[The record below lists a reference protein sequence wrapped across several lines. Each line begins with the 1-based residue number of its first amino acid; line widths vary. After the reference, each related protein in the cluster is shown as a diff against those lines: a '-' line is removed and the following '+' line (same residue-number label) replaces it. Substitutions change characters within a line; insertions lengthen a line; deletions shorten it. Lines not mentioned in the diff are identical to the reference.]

1 MELILV
7 NGKIKTPEGFA
18 QAVAVENG
26 RVARVGASDEILA
39 LKEEKTKVVD
49 LGGKLVLPGLNDS
62 HMHFLNVGYFSQS
75 LDLGGTKSLEEAVEL
90 AKKFLEEKQLP
101 PGKWLEAN
109 TWNDDNWAEKRFP
122 TKEDLDR
129 ISTDRPVLFVRV
141 CGHISVVN
149 SKGLEL
155 IGIHKGMDQPKEGE
169 FVVDE
174 SGEPT
179 GVLKEMMYRVYE
191 SIPNPTVEDI
201 KKMLLDTCEEALKV
215 GLTSVQTDDFESIP
229 GNNLDDVIRA
239 YTELTAD
246 GKLPLRVY
254 EQCALP
260 SRARYKLFVDHGYRS
275 GQGNEFFR
283 LGPIKLFCD
292 GSLGARTAW
301 LSEPYSD
308 DPSTCGFGIYDDP
321 AELFELVE
329 KAHKAGMAAA
339 IHCIGDAAAE
349 QAVEAIERAVKKY
362 PETKLRHG
370 IVHAQI
376 LNPQLMEKIRELDII
391 AYIQPIFIEYDLH
404 MAESRVGS
412 ERIKYSYNWKDLLK
426 SGVRIPFG
434 TDCPVES
441 FDPMPNIY
449 SAVTR
454 KDLEGQPEEGWHK
467 EQGLTLEEAIAAY
480 TEMPAYA
487 SYEEN
492 IKGKIAPGF
501 LADFTVLER
510 DLYEIPADEIKDV
523 KTAMTIVD
531 GKIRYERGND
541 R

>member
-1 MELILV
+1 MELILI
-7 NGKIKTPEGFA
+7 NGTIKTPEGFA
-18 QAVAVENG
+18 QAVAVEKDRIVSTGGN
-26 RVARVGASDEILA
+26 DEILA
-39 LKEEKTKVVD
+39 LKEEGTKVVD
-49 LGGKLVLPGLNDS
+49 LAGKLVLPGLNDS

-75 LDLGGTKSLEEAVEL
+75 LDLGATKSLEEAIEL
-90 AKKFLEEKQLP
+90 SKAFLESKQLP

-109 TWNDDNWAEKRFP
+109 TWNDDNWEEKRFP
-122 TKEDLDR
+122 TREDLDR

-149 SKGLEL
+149 SRGLEL
-155 IGIHKGMDQPKEGE
+155 IGIEKGSPQPKEGE
-169 FVVDE
+169 FVTDE

-179 GVLKEMMYRVYE
+179 GVLKELMYRVYGT
-191 SIPNPTVEDI
+191 IPNPTVNDI
-201 KKMLLDTCEEALKV
+201 KKMLLDTCQEALKV

-239 YTELTAD
+239 YTELTAE
-246 GKLPLRVY
+246 GQLPLRVY

-260 SRARYKLFVDHGYRS
+260 SRARYDLFVGHGYRS

-301 LSEPYSD
+301 MKEPYSD
-308 DPSTCGFGIYDDP
+308 DPSTSGFGIYDNP
-321 AELFELVE
+321 EELFDLVE

-349 QAVEAIERAVKKY
+349 LAVEAIERAMKKY
-362 PETKLRHG
+362 PGTKLRHG

-376 LNPQLMEKIRELDII
+376 LNADLMKKIEELDII

-412 ERIKYSYNWKDLLK
+412 QRIKTSYNWRDMLD
-426 SGVRIPFG
+426 SGIRIPFG

-441 FDPMPNIY
+441 FNPLPNIY

-454 KDLEGQPEEGWHK
+454 KDLESQPAGGWYS
-467 EQGLTLEEAIAAY
+467 EQALTLDEAITAY

-487 SYEEN
+487 SYEED
-492 IKGKIAPGF
+492 IKGRIAPGM
-501 LADFTVLER
+501 LADFTVLQQNI
-510 DLYEIPADEIKDV
+510 YELDPDEIKDV
-523 KTAMTIVD
+523 TVAMTIV
-531 GKIRYERGND
+531 GGEIKYRAE
-541 R
+541 